1 MAIKIIKEPTQ
12 VFVVECEQCECIFS
26 YEEEDLGSEYV
37 IPFVKCPHC
46 GKLVSHLSR
55 KKYTEGESNGSKQ

>member
-1 MAIKIIKEPTQ
+1 MAIKIIKEPTK

-46 GKLVSHLSR
+46 GKLVSHLLR
-55 KKYTEGESNGSKQ
+55 KKHTEGEGNG